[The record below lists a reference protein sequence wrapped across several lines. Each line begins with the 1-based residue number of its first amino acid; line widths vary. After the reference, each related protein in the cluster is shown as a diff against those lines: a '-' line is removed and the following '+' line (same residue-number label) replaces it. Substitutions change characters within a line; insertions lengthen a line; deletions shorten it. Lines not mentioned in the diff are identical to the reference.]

1 MKQIFRH
8 ETRVPQSFNQA
19 AVLRPYSA
27 QYDVSSGRWSL
38 KRCIGIP
45 EAGGFVGL
53 NGVKN
58 SVEKA
63 AANLGRAALE
73 AGYQA
78 FTLLYNPSDG
88 LLADLAKSR
97 IDLCGWGSAA
107 AQQLAD
113 MLQAP
118 LRNGATVTLVGHS
131 QGAAMVSMGLSRL
144 AATGVNASR
153 LTVCAFGAPVPR
165 RLFADNVAR
174 VNATLGYFKVND
186 FDAVATLIGRNAIGP
201 LSVFGS
207 IVGVPLLF
215 TKTFSAH
222 GSYNYFPCGPQRGD
236 APRRLQQLVQ
246 RMAAISRVGAHLR
259 RPAPGIDR
267 IRPSLAQ

>member
-1 MKQIFRH
+1 MKQIFENEARI
-8 ETRVPQSFNQA
+8 QQAFKQA
-19 AVLRPYSA
+19 AILQPYSA
-27 QYDVSSGRWSL
+27 QYDPYSGAWNL
-38 KRCIGIP
+38 TRCVGIP
-45 EAGGFVGL
+45 DAGGFVAV

-88 LLADLAKSR
+88 LVADLAKSR
-97 IDLCGWGSAA
+97 LDVFGWGSAA

-118 LRNGATVTLVGHS
+118 IRNGVSMMLVGHS
-131 QGAAMVSMGLSRL
+131 QGGAIVNMALSRL
-144 AATGVNASR
+144 AAAGTKASR
-153 LTVCAFGAPVPR
+153 LTVCAFGAPIPR
-165 RLFADNVAR
+165 ASFADNVAR

-222 GSYNYFPCGPQRGD
+222 GSNNYFP
-236 APRRLQQLVQ
+236 
-246 RMAAISRVGAHLR
+246 
-259 RPAPGIDR
+259 
-267 IRPSLAQ
+267 

>member
-1 MKQIFRH
+1 MKQIFNN
-8 ETRVPQSFNQA
+8 ETRVQQPFKQE

-27 QYDVSSGRWSL
+27 LYDPYSGTWSL
-38 KRCIGIP
+38 TRCMGIP
-45 EAGGFVGL
+45 DAGGFVGV

-88 LLADLAKSR
+88 LLADLAESR
-97 IDLCGWGSAA
+97 LDVFGWGSAA

-118 LRNGATVTLVGHS
+118 LRNGVTVMLVGHS
-131 QGAAMVSMGLSRL
+131 QGGAIVNMGLSRL
-144 AATGVNASR
+144 AAAGMKASR
-153 LTVCAFGAPVPR
+153 LTVCAFGAPIPR
-165 RLFADNVAR
+165 QSFADNVAR

-222 GSYNYFPCGPQRGD
+222 SSYNYFP
-236 APRRLQQLVQ
+236 
-246 RMAAISRVGAHLR
+246 
-259 RPAPGIDR
+259 
-267 IRPSLAQ
+267 